1 MKEVHIN
8 SPIFNG
14 DRSQMFVGIAY
25 FRLLNKSKSLSSG
38 DIRIWIDYKERDGE
52 GNYKMLY
59 PFPFQMSCKQVTSF
73 PTQVLNDRNRTVLH
87 IVPISALRL
96 VKKYRSGSPRGR
108 TMPQSEFSQVKQD
121 AIKVA
126 EKQRME
132 EPKENKVEQGKLL

>member
-8 SPIFNG
+8 SPIWDGLRTNPL
-14 DRSQMFVGIAY
+14 VGIAHR
-25 FRLLNKSKSLSSG
+25 RLLNKTGQISKG
-38 DIRIWIDYKERDGE
+38 DIRIWIDYKERDHE
-52 GNYKMLY
+52 GNFKMLY
-59 PFPFQMSCKQVTSF
+59 PYPFQMSCKQVTSY

-108 TMPQSEFSQVKQD
+108 TMPQSEFSQIKQS

-126 EKQRME
+126 EKQRIE
-132 EPKENKVEQGKLL
+132 EHEENTQGKLL